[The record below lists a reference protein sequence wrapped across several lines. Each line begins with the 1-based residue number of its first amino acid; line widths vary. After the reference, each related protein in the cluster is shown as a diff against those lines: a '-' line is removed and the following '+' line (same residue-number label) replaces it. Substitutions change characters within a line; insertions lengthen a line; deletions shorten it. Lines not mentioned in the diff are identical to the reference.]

1 MTRMPNL
8 WPRPARRQPPGPLRL
23 ANFLHIRVIGV
34 PTSLSSTDAL
44 RSVLPSSRSMAPP
57 LLPLAAALL
66 VAGPVFVQAPWVRQ
80 APMAAVLFTA
90 VLLSTGVAL
99 ERSDDDNRRGLGAL
113 LVGFAGSWLGGT
125 LFWGWFRLHPLWH
138 MPIEAFAL
146 PLALAGLPGRWRLAG
161 AFYLASLLGTAATDG
176 AIALIGLMPSWV
188 AVLQASP
195 EEAAGLLKICGDQV
209 MNPLGLSLVTGF
221 AVLLLTLCRS
231 LRGRGQ
237 AADVAA
243 ATLATTLAV
252 DGLFLA
258 AAVLAPRLSGLI

>member
-1 MTRMPNL
+1 M
-8 WPRPARRQPPGPLRL
+8 
-23 ANFLHIRVIGV
+23 IGV
-34 PTSLSSTDAL
+34 PPSLSTTDAL
-44 RSVLPSSRSMAPP
+44 RAVLPSSRSEGASV
-57 LLPLAAALL
+57 LPGTAALL

-80 APMAAVLFTA
+80 APMAAALFTV
-90 VLLSTGVAL
+90 VLLSAGILL
-99 ERSDDDNRRGLGAL
+99 ERSDDDRRRGMGAL

-138 MPIEAFAL
+138 LPIEAFAL
-146 PLALAGLPGRWRLAG
+146 PLAVAGLGGRWRLAG

-195 EEAAGLLKICGDQV
+195 DEAAGLLQICADQV
-209 MNPLGLSLVTGF
+209 MAPLALSLVTGI
-221 AVLLLTLCRS
+221 AVLLLALCRR

-237 AADVAA
+237 ASDVAA

-252 DGLFLA
+252 DGVFLA
-258 AAVLAPRLSGLI
+258 AALVAPRLSGLI

>member
-1 MTRMPNL
+1 MRT
-8 WPRPARRQPPGPLRL
+8 
-23 ANFLHIRVIGV
+23 
-34 PTSLSSTDAL
+34 
-44 RSVLPSSRSMAPP
+44 VLPLPRSLGRS
-57 LLPLAAALL
+57 LLPGAAALL

-80 APMAAVLFTA
+80 APMAAAMFTV
-90 VLLSTGVAL
+90 VLLCAGVGL

-125 LFWGWFRLHPLWH
+125 LFWGWLRLHPLWH
-138 MPIEAFAL
+138 LPVEAFAL
-146 PLALAGLPGRWRLAG
+146 PLAVAGLGSRWRLAG

-195 EEAAGLLKICGDQV
+195 EEAAGLLQSCGDHV
-209 MNPLGLSLVTGF
+209 MTPMALSLV
-221 AVLLLTLCRS
+221 AVLAMLLLTLCLS
-231 LRGRGQ
+231 LRGRGR

-258 AAVLAPRLSGLI
+258 AAMLAPRLSGLI